1 MTTRA
6 EVIEALGGT
15 TDSTQR
21 RIAFAGLLAREAVLP
36 PDGFVVVGGSAIE
49 FYTSGAYT
57 SGDIDIVSEKP
68 QALARVLQGWGFS
81 KTRRVWVDEELG
93 LVVDFVAYPYTGDF
107 KRTQILQ
114 TPYGPVRLAAIE
126 DLLVK
131 RLASTKH
138 WRIPGDFEH
147 AKALAVLYRDRID
160 WGYTREMAETYSVSD
175 LLAALEEA
183 LGRTKPS

>member
-1 MTTRA
+1 VTTRA
-6 EVIEALGGT
+6 GVTEALGGIV
-15 TDSTQR
+15 DPTQR
-21 RIAFAGLLAREAVLP
+21 RIAFAGLLAREAGIP
-36 PDGFVVVGGSAIE
+36 PDDFVVVGGSAIE
-49 FYTSGAYT
+49 FYTSGSYT
-57 SGDIDIVSEKP
+57 SGDIDVVSEKA
-68 QALARVLQGWGFS
+68 QALAGVLQGWGFS
-81 KTRRVWVDEELG
+81 KTSRVWVDAELG

-138 WRIPGDFEH
+138 WNIPADFEH

-160 WGYTREMAETYSVSD
+160 WEYTREMAETYSVTD
-175 LLAALEEA
+175 LLAALERA
-183 LGRTKPS
+183 LGRTKPR